1 MSNESTV
8 KEEIKAHFFSIP
20 DYQRAY
26 SWEAEQLK
34 QFVEDLRDAQDK
46 YYLGHFLFEKS
57 NDALMIIDGQQRI
70 TTCMIFYRAVVNYL
84 LGRNAG
90 EEYQKEIN
98 MFSSRLFDKDE
109 GIPRL
114 QTVNYDNAYF
124 QDLIISNRETAKPS
138 TKSQSNIKNALA
150 YFERALGKLDVKE
163 VLRETYLLENAT
175 ITMYMVSDRAMAA
188 QVFAYQNDRGKGLTE
203 LEKLKSYFFL
213 LLYQNNPSEKK
224 LKSDVEY
231 VDQQFTTIYKQIV
244 RIHQNEDDVLN
255 FYWRSR
261 CPDGYEARNR
271 KTLDDV
277 KATLKNEPDK
287 AEWIRSFASELA
299 AAFQFVEKFEGSNDE
314 YSVRLRQL
322 DNLALSY
329 PFMLKAVV
337 RLGVKEEGT
346 VFKRLLHILENITFR
361 SKLRG
366 KRADIIAR
374 MNSILLA
381 FASEDELN
389 ARIGQMKA
397 ELKNDAGWWGY
408 WGNQEML
415 NSLSGYFYGNGVDN
429 YLYWQYELSLW
440 EKGYNGPI
448 DVRYEQ
454 LVSNESIEHIA
465 PQTPTDGQPVANGYG
480 EYKNPNEPEKGIE
493 SGGWMNGIGNLMLIS
508 QSHNSSVGNK
518 PFSDKLA
525 SYETIA
531 LMKQQ
536 MEIAS
541 FASLNEQ
548 GEKIWDLDAIKRR
561 RQAMLDAALDIWSLD
576 KI

>member
-8 KEEIKAHFFSIP
+8 KVVIKAHFFSIP

-26 SWEAEQLK
+26 SWEKEQLK
-34 QFVEDLRDAQDK
+34 QFIEDLRDAQNK

-57 NDALMIIDGQQRI
+57 NDTLMIIDGQQRI

-84 LGRNAG
+84 LDKNTG
-90 EEYQKEIN
+90 EKYQKEIN
-98 MFSSRLFDKDE
+98 MFNSRLFDKDE

-124 QDLIISNRETAKPS
+124 QDLIISNTETAKPS
-138 TKSQSNIKNALA
+138 TKSQEKIRNALSF
-150 YFERALGKLDVKE
+150 FEQALKELDINE
-163 VLRETYLLENAT
+163 VLREIQLLESAT
-175 ITMYMVSDRAMAA
+175 ITMYIVPDRAMAA
-188 QVFAYQNDRGKGLTE
+188 QIFAYQNDRGKGLTE

-224 LKSDVEY
+224 LQSDVQY
-231 VDQQFTTIYKQIV
+231 VDQQFTTIYKQIE
-244 RIHQNEDDVLN
+244 RIDHQNEDDVLN

-261 CPDGYEARNR
+261 CPKGYNAN

-277 KATLKNEPDK
+277 KDALKNEQDK
-287 AEWIRSFASELA
+287 AAWIRLFASELA
-299 AAFQFVEKFEGSNDE
+299 AAFQFVERFEKNVDE
-314 YSVRLRQL
+314 FSVRLCQL

-329 PFMLKAVV
+329 PFMLKAV
-337 RLGVKEEGT
+337 RLGVNEEGT
-346 VFKRLLHILENITFR
+346 VFKRLLHFLENITFR

-366 KRADIIAR
+366 GRADIRAR
-374 MNSILLA
+374 MNSVLLA

-389 ARIGQMKA
+389 THIDRVKA

-415 NSLSGYFYGNGVDN
+415 NRLSSYFYCNDVDN
-429 YLYWQYELSLW
+429 YFYWQYELSLW
-440 EKGYNGPI
+440 EKGYNGPFQ
-448 DVRYEQ
+448 VNYKQ
-454 LVSNESIEHIA
+454 LLTKESIEHIA
-465 PQTPTDGQPVANGYG
+465 PQTPTDGKPVANGYG
-480 EYKNPNEPEKGIE
+480 EYKNLNEPEKGIE

-508 QSHNSSVGNK
+508 QSHNSSIGNCS
-518 PFSDKLA
+518 FADKLS
-525 SYETIA
+525 SYKTIA

-536 MEIAS
+536 MEIAV
-541 FASLNEQ
+541 FASQNEQ

-561 RQAMLDAALDIWSLD
+561 RNAMLKAAMEIWSLD
-576 KI
+576 NI